1 MKILHTSDLHIGL
14 KLMNYDLKEDQADTF
29 IKSAWPRSKKNRT
42 LF

>member
-14 KLMNYDLKEDQADTF
+14 KLMNYDLKEDQAD
-29 IKSAWPRSKKNRT
+29 ILHKICLPRSKKNRT